1 MKATDVDAAV
11 GFSDRT
17 RRGENIERHA
27 NSSLDIFKYQEH
39 LFSRIR
45 SDLAASRRPAWCNA
59 RARKCIAGPRQIP
72 SCVQNNPFYTDTLNL
87 KKKTSIRF

>member
-1 MKATDVDAAV
+1 MENSGFDISRYRATRINHGGRVDFRVEVSMKATDVDAAV

-45 SDLAASRRPAWCNA
+45 SDLAASRRPA
-59 RARKCIAGPRQIP
+59 
-72 SCVQNNPFYTDTLNL
+72 
-87 KKKTSIRF
+87 